1 MTRRMQLRFYP
12 VVLNQQFNVFF
23 FCSSVLLEWSSQR
36 CGRSFFI
43 RMPFHCYVK
52 PFYIFF
58 FIFLSFCTFSNHRKS
73 QLVFPPPLNSS
84 PIQCVSP
91 FIWPKLSRKKSRH
104 VFHGSPLSCFYS
116 PRLTFRSVCPCI
128 CNKYSQRVW
137 FETCLKFDSWKN
149 IQRMFFCCCCCRLR
163 RKSIFKSH
171 GHYDGFTFFVH
182 IYIYIC
188 MLELFR
194 LFQRIW

>member
-12 VVLNQQFNVFF
+12 VVLNQQFNVF

-43 RMPFHCYVK
+43 RMPFHCYLK
-52 PFYIFF
+52 PFYIYFF
-58 FIFLSFCTFSNHRKS
+58 YLSLLLYIFKP
-73 QLVFPPPLNSS
+73 QEFPTRISSPSINSS

-128 CNKYSQRVW
+128 YNNIHSVYGLKHVW
-137 FETCLKFDSWKN
+137 NLILGKISKEC
-149 IQRMFFCCCCCRLR
+149 FFVCCCCCLR

-188 MLELFR
+188 MLQLFR